1 MKQISTG
8 TGLVVL
14 SGTVLASVFLSSPR
28 TATTAF
34 ASAQQAQPGER
45 SVGRK
50 ADAAAPVAMG
60 GSCES
65 QIWFNTQ
72 PREFVESCDPNRV
85 GFRFG
90 DITWSDVNSDGK
102 VESFSNYEQGWLVV
116 SGSNGV
122 GYDGILTRNN
132 VVPTSTGAK
141 LNFIDILD
149 LPPSFGDY
157 FVTEYGVSEAQF
169 YVPGWADCDGDND
182 LDLVIDVSGQH
193 LDNTPFNFVG
203 WLENTGFQH
212 TASLEG
218 DLNGDGQVD
227 AADLGRLLGGYTG

>member
-1 MKQISTG
+1 MKQMSTG

-14 SGTVLASVFLSSPR
+14 SGTILASVFLSSPR

-60 GSCES
+60 GACES

-72 PREFVESCDPNRV
+72 PREFVESCDPYTG

-90 DITWSDVNSDGK
+90 DISWSDVNSDGK
-102 VESFSNYEQGWLVV
+102 VESFSHNEGQLVV

-122 GYDGILTRNN
+122 GHDGMLTLHN
-132 VVPTSTGAK
+132 VFPTSSGAK
-141 LNFIDILD
+141 LKLIDILD
-149 LPPSFGDY
+149 LPTSFGDY

-169 YVPGWADCDGDND
+169 GATGWTDCDGDND
-182 LDLVIDVSGQH
+182 LDLVIGVRGRH
-193 LDNTPFNFVG
+193 LDNSSFSFVG

-218 DLNGDGQVD
+218 DLNGDGQIDNADVGVLLLHFD
-227 AADLGRLLGGYTG
+227 A